1 MLQYSQLL
9 NKKLCLLKQDL
20 LFIMG
25 YASVLILLCFP
36 ALLGAHFVITEI
48 EALNQQPSVR
58 SPQSAFDVEVYSVKV
73 DCKVTS
79 RFAHN
84 VMSSRAVNRANVSK
98 EANFKVELP
107 KTAFITNFSMTI
119 DEMVYVGVVKEKEV
133 AQKQYEQAVSKGQT
147 AGLVKASGTKMEQF
161 TVSVNVAAFSK
172 VTFELTYEELLK
184 RHRGQYEML
193 IRVKPKQV
201 VNHFEI
207 NVDIYEPQGIHFLD
221 AHGTF
226 ITNDLSPLVQKTV
239 TENKGHIF
247 FSPTMDQQRSC
258 PLCDTTL
265 IDGDFIVK
273 YDVNR
278 DQAAGNIQIVN
289 GYFVHFF
296 APVNLPQ
303 ISKNVMFVVDESGSM
318 WGNKIRQ
325 TREAFLVI
333 MDDVHEDDY
342 FNIITFDH
350 DIRPWKKTL
359 VKATSEN
366 IQEAKEIIK
375 KIEPR
380 GTTDINEAILDAV
393 NILKDSK
400 KMQQLPE
407 NRVSMIILLTDGDP
421 TSGEVNKNKIQENVK
436 NAIAGEINLYCL
448 GFGEYLDFN
457 FLEKLSLEN
466 SGIARRI
473 YEKSDASLQIQGF
486 YDEVA
491 SPLLSKIQMQ
501 YPENAIADLT
511 KNTFGQYYNGSE
523 IIVAGHITDNN
534 LQDFAVDVNALG
546 ISGEQNLKLETKI
559 PENEESFKSQQYIF
573 GEYTERLWAYLT
585 IQQLLEKRTS
595 GSEDEKNN
603 ATSKALQLSLQYN
616 FVTPLTSMV
625 VTKPSEEDSV
635 MIATKPNGEV
645 QEEVLNVHHSQTFVH
660 GYAYMKYV
668 DGDPHFMVPVP
679 AKNDNICFNI
689 DEKPGVIFNLVK
701 DPVTGIVV
709 NAETIGDKKV
719 IPGKKQNTYFGKIAV
734 LNNKLDVKIEVSTQI
749 IKVYYGQKYSYF
761 TWTQVASLKQKSFDV
776 ITDKDKTL
784 RVVFEGMAQFVI
796 LLHRVW
802 KFHPLHQDYLGF
814 YIIDDHQLSKQTHG
828 LLGQFY
834 SGIDY
839 EVIEIHEGENTDKP
853 DASMLIKG
861 KVLTV
866 TRGWQKEYRKDIKR
880 GEDIPCWF
888 IHNNGTGLIDG
899 VPRDYIVSGI
909 FESK

>member
-1 MLQYSQLL
+1 
-9 NKKLCLLKQDL
+9 
-20 LFIMG
+20 MG

-58 SPQSAFDVEVYSVKV
+58 SPQKRSTHDVSAFDVEVYSVKV

-119 DEMVYVGVVKEKEV
+119 DEVVYVGVVKEKEV
-133 AQKQYEQAVSKGQT
+133 AQKQYEKAVSKGQT

-184 RHRGQYEML
+184 RHKGHYEML
-193 IRVKPKQV
+193 IRVKPNQV

-226 ITNDLSPLVQKTV
+226 ITNDLLPLVQKTV
-239 TENKGHIF
+239 TGNKGHIF
-247 FSPTMDQQRSC
+247 FSPTMEEQRSC
-258 PLCDTTL
+258 PFCDTTL
-265 IDGDFIVK
+265 IDGDFIIK

-278 DQAAGNIQIVN
+278 EQSAGSIQIVN

-296 APVNLPQ
+296 APINLPQ
-303 ISKNVMFVVDESGSM
+303 ISKDVVFVVDESGSM

-325 TREAFLVI
+325 TKEALLVI
-333 MDDVHEDDY
+333 MDDVHGEDY
-342 FNIITFDH
+342 FNIIMFDH

-366 IQEAKEIIK
+366 IQEAKETIK

-380 GTTDINEAILDAV
+380 GSTDINEAILDAV
-393 NILKDSK
+393 NILKDSR

-407 NRVSMIILLTDGDP
+407 NSVSMIILLTDGDP
-421 TSGEVNKNKIQENVK
+421 TSGEVNKNKIQENIK

-457 FLEKLSLEN
+457 FLEKLALEN
-466 SGIARRI
+466 SGVARRI

-501 YPENAIADLT
+501 YPENAITDLT
-511 KNTFGQYYNGSE
+511 ENTFRQYYNGSE
-523 IIVAGHITDNN
+523 IIVAGHITDND
-534 LQDFAVDVNALG
+534 LQDFSVDVSASGILG
-546 ISGEQNLKLETKI
+546 KQNLKLETKI
-559 PENEESFKSQQYIF
+559 AENEEAFKSQQYIF

-585 IQQLLEKRTS
+585 IEQLLEKRTS
-595 GSEDEKNN
+595 GSEEEKNST
-603 ATSKALQLSLQYN
+603 TSKALQLSLQYN

-635 MIATKPNGEV
+635 MIARKPNGEAL
-645 QEEVLNVHHSQTFVH
+645 EEVQTVHHDV
-660 GYAYMKYV
+660 GYSFGHSVKYV
-668 DGDPHFMVPVP
+668 DGDPHFMIPVP

-719 IPGKKQNTYFGKIAV
+719 IPGKKQHTYFGKIAL

-749 IKVYYGQKYSYF
+749 IKVYYGEKYTYF

-802 KFHPLHQDYLGF
+802 KLHPLQQDYLGF

-834 SGIDY
+834 SGVDF
-839 EVIEIHEGENTDKP
+839 EVIEIHEGENSDKP

-866 TRGWQKEYRKDIKR
+866 TRGWQKEYRKDIKH

-888 IHNNGTGLIDG
+888 IHKNGTGFIDG